1 MPLDEAPLRFTEII
15 DASVGVLEASVDAFL
30 AR

>member
-15 DASVGVLEASVDAFL
+15 DGSVDVLEASVDAFL